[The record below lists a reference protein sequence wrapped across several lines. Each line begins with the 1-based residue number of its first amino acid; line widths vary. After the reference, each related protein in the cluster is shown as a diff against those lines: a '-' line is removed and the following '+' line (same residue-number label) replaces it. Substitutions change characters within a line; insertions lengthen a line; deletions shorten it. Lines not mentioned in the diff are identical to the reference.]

1 MRLQPHPELVEQARR
16 LGQDLAAGGP
26 LRPVLDLAVELGQ
39 VGAAIGDDPVGY
51 LGTLLSL
58 GAGDLTV
65 ARVVEPHLDAM
76 AITAQAAAEG
86 GAAPPPG
93 DGAWGVYAAH
103 GPGHHLLAATDEG
116 GGWLLTGRKPW
127 CSLAAELGHAVIT
140 AHTGPDTTR
149 AFAVALGHPGV
160 RHPEQDWVSRGLTRV
175 RSTTLEL
182 DGVPGTPLGED
193 GWYLER
199 PGFAWGG
206 IGVAA
211 VWLGAAQALLATLRA
226 AAERRPPDQIALA
239 HLGQADSLVHGSLS
253 VLDAAAGAIGAGAA
267 VGSRGAVLAHRVR
280 ASCAGTAEGL
290 VAIVGHALGPG
301 PLTADEE
308 HARRVADLTVY
319 VRQHHAERDLAR
331 LGSLL
336 LGGGEDA

>member
-1 MRLQPHPELVEQARR
+1 MRVQPHPELVERARG

-39 VGAAIGDDPVGY
+39 VGAAIGDDPVGS

-86 GAAPPPG
+86 GAAPPQG

-103 GPGHHLLAATDEG
+103 SPGHHLAATDEG
-116 GGWLLTGRKPW
+116 EGWLLTGRKPW

-140 AHTGPDTTR
+140 AHTGPETTR

-211 VWLGAAQALLATLRA
+211 VWAQRRRCWRPCGRRRSDVLRTRSPSPTA
-226 AAERRPPDQIALA
+226 SGPPAPEP
-239 HLGQADSLVHGSLS
+239 
-253 VLDAAAGAIGAGAA
+253 
-267 VGSRGAVLAHRVR
+267 RR
-280 ASCAGTAEGL
+280 ASSRSWGT
-290 VAIVGHALGPG
+290 HW
-301 PLTADEE
+301 
-308 HARRVADLTVY
+308 AR
-319 VRQHHAERDLAR
+319 AR
-331 LGSLL
+331 
-336 LGGGEDA
+336 